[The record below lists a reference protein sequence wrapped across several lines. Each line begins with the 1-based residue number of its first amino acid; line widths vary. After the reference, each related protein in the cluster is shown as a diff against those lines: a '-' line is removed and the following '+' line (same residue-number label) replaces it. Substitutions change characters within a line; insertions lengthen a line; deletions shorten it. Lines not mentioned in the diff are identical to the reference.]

1 LAQRV
6 LALGAE
12 SSTPVASLTFDYGG
26 SASKISL
33 LEPLRGESGWLSCA
47 IAKVDAVADEERII
61 FGGQLDIGTPI
72 DPEQAQRLFDLP
84 APVTQIAE
92 PPETVRK
99 ALDGLLA
106 AEGASMQRDMESET
120 GRWYEQ
126 ESAKLERWAEDRR
139 AALKALLDESEESY
153 KRAKKAAREAGTM
166 PERLR
171 LETEARKL
179 DQKKDDALKDFEVSS
194 REVRDQKNKLL
205 DELGERVQQ
214 RLTSTPLFTIR
225 WSLK

>member
-1 LAQRV
+1 V

-12 SSTPVASLTFDYGG
+12 SSTPVGSLNFDYSGVDT
-26 SASKISL
+26 KISL

-47 IAKVDAVADEERII
+47 IAKVDAIADEERII

-72 DPEQAQRLFDLP
+72 DPEQARRLFDLP
-84 APVTQIAE
+84 AAVGAVAE
-92 PPETVRK
+92 PTDTVRK

-171 LETEARKL
+171 LEAEARKL

>member
-1 LAQRV
+1 
-6 LALGAE
+6 
-12 SSTPVASLTFDYGG
+12 
-26 SASKISL
+26 
-33 LEPLRGESGWLSCA
+33 
-47 IAKVDAVADEERII
+47 
-61 FGGQLDIGTPI
+61 
-72 DPEQAQRLFDLP
+72 
-84 APVTQIAE
+84 
-92 PPETVRK
+92 
-99 ALDGLLA
+99 
-106 AEGASMQRDMESET
+106 
-120 GRWYEQ
+120 
-126 ESAKLERWAEDRR
+126 
-139 AALKALLDESEESY
+139 
-153 KRAKKAAREAGTM
+153 M

>member
-1 LAQRV
+1 MMGLWRDKRV
-6 LALGAE
+6 LHHRRMVGLHGLAE
-12 SSTPVASLTFDYGG
+12 WVVSGRRAADRSWAEQIVEIVGNDWRWFVAG
-26 SASKISL
+26 
-33 LEPLRGESGWLSCA
+33 R
-47 IAKVDAVADEERII
+47 
-61 FGGQLDIGTPI
+61 
-72 DPEQAQRLFDLP
+72 
-84 APVTQIAE
+84 
-92 PPETVRK
+92 
-99 ALDGLLA
+99 LLA

-139 AALKALLDESEESY
+139 AALKALLDESEEAY

-214 RLTSTPLFTIR
+214 RLTSTRSEEHTSELQ
-225 WSLK
+225 SH

>member
-1 LAQRV
+1 
-6 LALGAE
+6 
-12 SSTPVASLTFDYGG
+12 VANLTFDYGG

-84 APVTQIAE
+84 ASVTQIAE